1 MIDNKHY
8 YMDANGN
15 QLEATQANAAA
26 NVLKATSE
34 ESIEVYADAGF
45 NVLFINWGATAYHVS
60 ADNYTTYWDASV
72 VKDIMDWAAERD
84 IKCFVYAGTL
94 YSLSASEESLI
105 NPDKA
110 NGKTFFATQ
119 AALNEYVA
127 KILYGI
133 KDHEAFYGVS
143 LQDEPYYTQ
152 FEAMGQ
158 VYQAVNAAKAGAFCN
173 MNLNPMS
180 YDSRV
185 MRMFSAKGAA
195 ALDAGKTSFTQA
207 ELEEAYMDYL
217 EEYYD
222 KVGKYCG
229 YIQYDSYP
237 MLYYGEDET
246 LYYTY
251 LRNGQMV
258 AEFCAEKNMRF
269 GHVYQ
274 TYRDVGKEDG
284 SDWGRRKLNEDDIEW
299 QVNFGLAMGVKDH
312 SYYTYYPVLNSSELP
327 DEDYTIV
334 NRKGEPN
341 ETYKTIQKLHQN
353 ARVTAKALAHF
364 EYRDM
369 QYYTKGTVD
378 SSMRNALSIVEN
390 NGKFDEK
397 LENVAIS
404 KNGVA
409 LVSELYDEEKGWFG
423 YFVMNATN
431 PYGSVATQTVTLTF
445 SGYRNVQI
453 YQDGVVKNVA
463 LENGRI
469 SLTLAEAAGAFVIPY

>member
-1 MIDNKHY
+1 MINNVHY

-60 ADNYTTYWDASV
+60 VDNYTTYWDTSV

-84 IKCFVYAGTL
+84 IKCFVYASTL
-94 YSLSASEESLI
+94 YSLSISHESLI

-143 LQDEPYYTQ
+143 LVDEAYYTQ
-152 FEAMGQ
+152 FDAMGQ
-158 VYQAVNAAKAGAFCN
+158 VYQAVNAAKEGAFCN

-180 YDSRV
+180 YDKRA
-185 MRMFSAKGAA
+185 MERYNAESAAQVA
-195 ALDAGKTSFTQA
+195 AGKTSFTAA
-207 ELEEAYMDYL
+207 EMEAAYCDYL
-217 EEYYD
+217 ELYYQ

-229 YIQYDSYP
+229 YIGYDNYP
-237 MLYYGEDET
+237 MLSNASNNLFYPHI
-246 LYYTY
+246 
-251 LRNGQMV
+251 RNAQLV
-258 AEFCAEKNMRF
+258 AEYCAKYGMRF

-274 TYRDVGKEDG
+274 TCEY
-284 SDWGRRKLNEDDIEW
+284 SSRRGPDAKDIEW
-299 QVNFGLAMGVKDH
+299 QFNLGLAFGVKDH
-312 SYYTYYPVLNSSELP
+312 SYYTYYPVLNSSDLP
-327 DEDYTIV
+327 SEDYTIV

-341 ETYKTIQKLHQN
+341 ETYTTIQKLHQN

-404 KNGVA
+404 QSGVA

-453 YQDGVVKNVA
+453 YQDGVVRNVA